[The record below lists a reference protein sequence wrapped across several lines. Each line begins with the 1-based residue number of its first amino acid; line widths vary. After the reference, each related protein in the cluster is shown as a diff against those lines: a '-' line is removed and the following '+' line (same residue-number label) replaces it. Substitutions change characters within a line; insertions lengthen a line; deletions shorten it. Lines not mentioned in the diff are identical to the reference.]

1 MIEIAEV
8 FFVDE
13 FFPLGE
19 GVFEGG
25 GVEADGVGEL
35 GHEADVFE
43 LEGGAAAGGEVA
55 ADHAVAMEIEDA
67 AFGEAAEEGF
77 SDEGGIDAGEFGE
90 AEGLGDGINGL
101 GDDELIGQFGDLTA
115 ADGAEV
121 GDVFADG
128 LEDGQSALEIGVAA
142 AGHDGEGGGLGTD
155 LTAGDGGIDPVDAL
169 GPLFGFGNAGGAE
182 VDDEDVWVQ
191 AFDEAAGAEDDG
203 FDDIGHGEIDADD
216 AGANLAGELREGGG
230 AAHAEGDGGLCGGG
244 AAIPDEDVGSG
255 SMEVACIGA
264 AHVAESDESDLVSC
278 ERLAHVRTNSHQA
291 VPDGKLLPNLYM
303 KIIITG
309 GGGFLGS
316 QLAQKL
322 LERGMWCGKPIN
334 EMVLLDAFFRGEP
347 TDSRVKHVQGD
358 IGDRATVLAA
368 TGAKFDVIFHLASMV
383 SGECEERFDD
393 AMRVNLE
400 GGRNVFEAAR
410 AAEGRPRVVFASSVA
425 VYGGLDMSQLMSD
438 MTKQLPQTTYGMTKA
453 MCEMMVNDHTR
464 KGHFDGRSVRL
475 PTVIVRPGK
484 PNAAASSWASGMF
497 REPLSGEACMLPI
510 RRDQPH
516 PMTGYRTV
524 IESLIVLSEVPEEK
538 LGKDRA
544 YVLPAH
550 RVTPNIAEKVIQEVA
565 AERGITLG
573 PMVDAFDARIQGIV
587 DNWPQQVD
595 GARAEAIG
603 LPRPPELKVIVE
615 QYVADFGMK

>member
-1 MIEIAEV
+1 
-8 FFVDE
+8 
-13 FFPLGE
+13 
-19 GVFEGG
+19 
-25 GVEADGVGEL
+25 
-35 GHEADVFE
+35 
-43 LEGGAAAGGEVA
+43 
-55 ADHAVAMEIEDA
+55 
-67 AFGEAAEEGF
+67 
-77 SDEGGIDAGEFGE
+77 
-90 AEGLGDGINGL
+90 
-101 GDDELIGQFGDLTA
+101 
-115 ADGAEV
+115 
-121 GDVFADG
+121 
-128 LEDGQSALEIGVAA
+128 
-142 AGHDGEGGGLGTD
+142 
-155 LTAGDGGIDPVDAL
+155 
-169 GPLFGFGNAGGAE
+169 
-182 VDDEDVWVQ
+182 
-191 AFDEAAGAEDDG
+191 
-203 FDDIGHGEIDADD
+203 
-216 AGANLAGELREGGG
+216 
-230 AAHAEGDGGLCGGG
+230 
-244 AAIPDEDVGSG
+244 
-255 SMEVACIGA
+255 
-264 AHVAESDESDLVSC
+264 
-278 ERLAHVRTNSHQA
+278 
-291 VPDGKLLPNLYM
+291 
-303 KIIITG
+303 
-309 GGGFLGS
+309 
-316 QLAQKL
+316 
-322 LERGMWCGKPIN
+322 
-334 EMVLLDAFFRGEP
+334 
-347 TDSRVKHVQGD
+347 
-358 IGDRATVLAA
+358 
-368 TGAKFDVIFHLASMV
+368 
-383 SGECEERFDD
+383 
-393 AMRVNLE
+393 
-400 GGRNVFEAAR
+400 
-410 AAEGRPRVVFASSVA
+410 
-425 VYGGLDMSQLMSD
+425 